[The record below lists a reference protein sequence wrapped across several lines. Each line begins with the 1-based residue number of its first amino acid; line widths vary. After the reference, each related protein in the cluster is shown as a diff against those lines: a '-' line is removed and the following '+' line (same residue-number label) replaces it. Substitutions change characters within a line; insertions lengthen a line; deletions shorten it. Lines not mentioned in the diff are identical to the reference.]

1 MTNTHNRLIAD
12 YYNDKTLD
20 KAIYTALSYLA
31 HITTLIIFASIV
43 INKIINKSTE
53 PVSQTEQIIVLTLLM
68 TNAVILLIPRLKDL
82 RKEQWKDQ
90 LFEETKD
97 LTKRYYNYLIKKEQI
112 IIQLKKLILNAIASL
127 CIVFDIWIL
136 YQTLVKQQ
144 PIPNNLLNYNG
155 ENLST
160 LHVITLFIVA
170 IMLVILVIMLK
181 NEVVIKHQEKIQTL
195 PETFKDK
202 YGINPTK

>member
-12 YYNDKTLD
+12 YYSDKTLD

-31 HITTLIIFASIV
+31 YITTLIIFASIV

-53 PVSQTEQIIVLTLLM
+53 PIYEIEKIIVMTLLM
-68 TNAVILLIPRLKDL
+68 TNAAILLIPHLKNL
-82 RKEQWKDQ
+82 RKKQWKDL
-90 LFEETKD
+90 LFKETKD
-97 LTKRYYNYLIKKEQI
+97 LATRYYNYLIKKEKL
-112 IIQLKKLILNAIASL
+112 IIQLKKLSLNAITSL
-127 CIVFDIWIL
+127 CVTFDIWIL
-136 YQTLVKQQ
+136 YQTLVKKQ
-144 PIPNNLLNYNG
+144 PIPNNLSNPNG

-170 IMLVILVIMLK
+170 IMIDILIIMFK
-181 NEVVIKHQEKIQTL
+181 NEIVIKHKEKIQTL
-195 PETFKDK
+195 PKTFEDK

>member
-1 MTNTHNRLIAD
+1 MENTHSRLIAD

-20 KAIYTALSYLA
+20 TTLSYLA

-53 PVSQTEQIIVLTLLM
+53 PVSRIEQIIILTLLM
-68 TNAVILLIPRLKDL
+68 TNAAILLIPRLNNL
-82 RKEQWKDQ
+82 RKKQWKDL
-90 LFEETKD
+90 LFEETQD
-97 LTKRYYNYLIKKEQI
+97 LAKRYYNYLIKKEQL

-144 PIPNNLLNYNG
+144 PIPNNLLNCNG

-195 PETFKDK
+195 PQTFKDK
-202 YGINPTK
+202 YGIDPSK